1 MLDCLGTF
9 GQVEGVKVLNFLK
22 GVPRVIYLATVENCY
37 WDSRVLINISGD
49 SGNRSDNFYSRDN
62 LAKDYMFTIKM
73 RSGLECYE
81 ELRGVSVST

>member
-1 MLDCLGTF
+1 MLDCLRTF
-9 GQVEGVKVLNFLK
+9 GQVEGVKVLYFLK
-22 GVPRVIYLATVENCY
+22 GVPRVINLATVENCY
-37 WDSRVLINISGD
+37 WDSRVLINVSGD
-49 SGNRSDNFYSRDN
+49 AGDRSDNFYSRNN

>member
-1 MLDCLGTF
+1 MLDCLGTL
-9 GQVEGVKVLNFLK
+9 GQVEGVKVLYFLK
-22 GVPRVIYLATVENCY
+22 GVAGVIYLATVENCH

-49 SGNRSDNFYSRDN
+49 AGNRSDYLNSRNN

-73 RSGLECYE
+73 RSWLECYE